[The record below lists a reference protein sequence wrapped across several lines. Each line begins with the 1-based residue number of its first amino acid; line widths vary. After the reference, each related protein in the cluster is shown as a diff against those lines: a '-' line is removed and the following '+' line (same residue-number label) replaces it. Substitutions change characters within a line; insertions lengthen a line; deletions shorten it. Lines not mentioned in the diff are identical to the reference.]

1 MKHWFVRSALILL
14 IIILVFSNRTDADLS
29 DQELVAGNFL
39 TVANLDINN
48 QDSANL
54 QPKSSLFQISGL
66 IPTGFQVESV
76 RIRNEG
82 TFTLEYLIQPSQVS
96 GGLLCSNLELT
107 VLKNWQIIYQG
118 ALADFSYSAQLDEN
132 AYDDLVLSLALNS
145 NDNSLQQSS
154 CSFAFLVK
162 STLDLTTTPLYD
174 EELLQNQV
182 ISGTW

>member
-1 MKHWFVRSALILL
+1 MKHWLIRSAFVLL
-14 IIILVFSNRTDADLS
+14 IIVLVFSNRTDADLS

-48 QDSANL
+48 QDSANM
-54 QPKSSLFQISGL
+54 QPKSGLFQISGL
-66 IPTGFQVESV
+66 VPTGFQVESV

-82 TFTLEYLIQPSQVS
+82 TFVLEYLVQPSQIS
-96 GGLLCSNLELT
+96 GGPLCSNLELT
-107 VLKNWQIIYQG
+107 VLKSWQIIYQG
-118 ALADFSYSAQLDEN
+118 ILADFSYSAQLDEDTF
-132 AYDDLVLSLALNS
+132 DDLVFSLALNS
-145 NDNSLQQSS
+145 SDSSLQQSS

-162 STLDLTTTPLYD
+162 STLDAAITPLYD